1 MGALVLWWVLL
12 EVVGLVGFPLAA
24 RLLSARLDHGYAFA
38 KILTILVVSYVA
50 WLLGSF
56 GMPYQTALI
65 GSGLIFVAVNVALAM
80 RDKDALAAWFRQ
92 GGLSAVL
99 RADALWTA
107 GFLFFAWQRAL
118 APEIFGA
125 EKYMDFAFFNTLSRT
140 PVLPPEDPW
149 MSGLPFNYYYF
160 GYLMLANLARIATLP
175 AQVAYNLC
183 VASVGG
189 LAFAQIAAITW
200 GLTRRLPF
208 AILSGA
214 VLMVIGNL
222 DGFLQFLEKGG
233 FLGFDY
239 WRSSRIVAKGDTI
252 NEFPYFTAIH
262 GDLHPHYIVM
272 PVALLMLGLLLD
284 PERFRRR
291 DGGLPLLTRSD
302 AWYLLPLAFVLSSM
316 IVISP
321 WELPVGAVVTF
332 LLINRALPVFPLL
345 SWPRIGYGGVV
356 IAMLV
361 AGYLL
366 YAPFYLHFAAPQGGV
381 GVKFART
388 SLIEF
393 LTVFGAL
400 LTPAA
405 FYLAATVRWP
415 GTVTRQ
421 ARDLLIAVAAGVLV
435 LAFTAGNAVY
445 VLLAGFLIATVAALA
460 QTDDIEAR
468 APLLVLLGA
477 CIALLA
483 CELVYIKDPYG
494 EKLYRMNTVFKLYFQ
509 AWLLLSVV
517 VGWCTARLAATDAL
531 PQPTR
536 RLALAFVVALLIA
549 SCAYPIGITATRL
562 HGRVAPVTLDGTDYL
577 RREHPD
583 DFAAID
589 WLRTNVRGLPVILE
603 ATGNPYSY
611 YARFSSNTGLP
622 TVMGW
627 GNHEGLWRDHEQAV
641 GQRAAEVARMFNA
654 PTLAEIEPLLDQ
666 YKVRYVIVGEVE
678 RKDYKPAGLGK
689 FGAWQ
694 AVFNRGD
701 TTIYERP
708 AG

>member
-12 EVVGLVGFPLAA
+12 EAIGLIGFPLAA
-24 RLLSARLDHGYAFA
+24 RLFSARLDHGYAFA
-38 KILTILVVSYVA
+38 KILTVLVVSYVA

-56 GMPYQTALI
+56 GVPYATASI
-65 GSGLIFVAVNVALAM
+65 GAGLAFVAVNVALAL
-80 RDKDALAAWFRQ
+80 RQKSALVAWLRADGAA
-92 GGLSAVL
+92 AIL
-99 RADALWTA
+99 RADALWTV

-140 PVLPPEDPW
+140 GVLPPEDPW

-160 GYLMLANLARIATLP
+160 GYLMLANLARIAPLP
-175 AQVAYNLC
+175 TQVSYNLC
-183 VASVGG
+183 VATVGG
-189 LAFAQIAAITW
+189 LAFAQIGAIVW
-200 GLTRRLPF
+200 GLTRRLP
-208 AILSGA
+208 AALLSGA

-222 DGFLQFLEKGG
+222 DGFLQFIEKRS
-233 FLGFDY
+233 FIGFDY
-239 WRSSRIVAKGDTI
+239 WRSSRIVARGDTI

-272 PVALLMLGLLLD
+272 PVVLLMLGLLLD
-284 PERFRRR
+284 PERFRIR
-291 DGGLPLLTRSD
+291 DGRLPLLTRDD
-302 AWYLLPLAFVLSSM
+302 AWHLLPLTFVLASM

-321 WELPVGAVVTF
+321 WELPVGAMVTF
-332 LLINRALPVFPLL
+332 LLINRALPLFPLL
-345 SWPRIGYGGVV
+345 SWQRIAYGAIVV
-356 IAMLV
+356 AMLV
-361 AGYLL
+361 VGYVL

-381 GVKFART
+381 GAKIART
-388 SLIEF
+388 SLVEF

-400 LTPAA
+400 LAPAG

-415 GTVTRQ
+415 ASITRQ
-421 ARDLLIAVAAGVLV
+421 ARDLLVAVAGVV
-435 LAFTAGNAVY
+435 LILAVTAGNAVY
-445 VLLAGFLIATVAALA
+445 VLLAVFLLATLAALA
-460 QTDDIEAR
+460 QTDDVETR

-509 AWLLLSVV
+509 AWILLSVV
-517 VGWCTARLAATDAL
+517 VGWCTARLAAPGVLPRSTRTAAL
-531 PQPTR
+531 G
-536 RLALAFVVALLIA
+536 FVAALLAA

-562 HGRVAPVTLDGTDYL
+562 YGRFVPATLDGTEYL
-577 RREHPD
+577 QREHPD

-589 WLRTNVRGLPVILE
+589 WLRTNVSGLPVILE

-627 GNHEGLWRDHEQAV
+627 GNHEGLWRDHDQSV
-641 GQRAAEVARMFNA
+641 GGRATDVARMFNA
-654 PTLAEIEPLLDQ
+654 PTLEEIEPLLER
-666 YKVRYVIVGEVE
+666 YKVRYVIVGELE
-678 RKDYKPAGLGK
+678 RKEYKPSGLSK
-689 FGAWQ
+689 FEPWR
-694 AVFNRGD
+694 AVFNRGG
-701 TTIYERP
+701 TTVYERP
-708 AG
+708 GG

>member
-1 MGALVLWWVLL
+1 MGALLLWWLLL
-12 EVVGLVGFPLAA
+12 EALGLVGFPLAA
-24 RLLSARLDHGYAFA
+24 RLFSARLDHGYAFA
-38 KILTILVVSYVA
+38 KILTVLVVSYVA
-50 WLLGSF
+50 WVLGSF
-56 GMPYQTALI
+56 GVPYGPAL
-65 GSGLIFVAVNVALAM
+65 SGAAVVFVGINVGLALQQ
-80 RDKDALAAWFRQ
+80 RVTLGAWLRG
-92 GGLSAVL
+92 GGLGAVV

-140 PVLPPEDPW
+140 GVLPPEDPW

-160 GYLMLANLARIATLP
+160 GYLMLANLARIAPVQT
-175 AQVAYNLC
+175 QISYNLC
-183 VASVGG
+183 VATVGG
-189 LAFAQIAAITW
+189 LAFAQIAAIALC
-200 GLTRRLPF
+200 LTRRLPF
-208 AILSGA
+208 AVLSGA
-214 VLMVIGNL
+214 ALMVIGNL

-233 FLGFDY
+233 FTAFDY
-239 WRSSRIVAKGDTI
+239 WRSSRIVANGDTI

-272 PVALLMLGLLLD
+272 PVVLLMLGLLLD
-284 PERFRRR
+284 PERFRER
-291 DGGLPLLTRSD
+291 DGRLPLLTRAD
-302 AWYLLPLAFVLSSM
+302 AWQLVPLTFVLASM

-321 WELPVGAVVTF
+321 WELPVGAMVTF
-332 LLINRALPVFPLL
+332 LLLNRALPVLPLL
-345 SWPRIGYGGVV
+345 SWPRIAYATIVV
-356 IAMLV
+356 GMLV
-361 AGYLL
+361 VGYVL

-381 GVKFART
+381 GMKFART
-388 SLIEF
+388 SLVEF

-400 LTPAA
+400 LTPAG
-405 FYLAATVRWP
+405 FYLAATVRGP
-415 GTVTRQ
+415 GTVSRQ
-421 ARDLLIAVAAGVLV
+421 ARDLLIALAGVV
-435 LAFTAGNAVY
+435 LFVAYGAGNAVY
-445 VLLAGFLIATVAALA
+445 VFLAGFLLATVVALQ
-460 QTDDIEAR
+460 QTDDIETR
-468 APLLVLLGA
+468 APLLLLLGA
-477 CIALLA
+477 CVALLA

-509 AWLLLSVV
+509 SWILLSIV
-517 VGWCTARLAATDAL
+517 VGWCTARLTAPDVL
-531 PQPTR
+531 PRNART
-536 RLALAFVVALLIA
+536 VALGFVTALFVA
-549 SCAYPIGITATRL
+549 AAAYPIGITATRL

-589 WLRTNVRGLPVILE
+589 WLRTNVTGLPVILE

-611 YARFSSNTGLP
+611 FARFSSNTGLP

-641 GQRAAEVARMFNA
+641 GQRASEVARMFNA

-666 YKVRYVIVGEVE
+666 YRVRYVVVGELE
-678 RKDYKPAGLGK
+678 RKEYKPSGLGK

-694 AVFNRGD
+694 AVFTRGG
-701 TTIYERP
+701 TTIFERP